1 MSPAAVIPV
10 PLRWVD
16 LDAQG
21 HVNNAIIAD
30 YLQEA
35 RVRFLLAGDN
45 AALLGHGTLV
55 VRHQVEY
62 LAPVEFSSEPVE
74 VRLWVGEVGASRFT
88 IGYDVVQGAVVAA
101 RARTL
106 LCIFDF
112 DAGRPRRMT
121 AQERGWFLAHGS
133 PLQTLRPLGRWRPGE
148 RAHSAPLT
156 VRWTDLDAYGHVN
169 NVRFFDFVAEARL
182 RMAVR
187 ADEGPE
193 ADQSQLWMV
202 ARQDVDYLA
211 QLDHR
216 LQPYSTRVAV
226 ADVGRTSMT
235 LVAEVTDPDAGT
247 VHARTHTVIV
257 CGDRAGRPVPVP
269 DALRAA
275 AGRWPAT
282 PVASR
287 RAVPGREGVPGAGS
301 GR

>member
-169 NVRFFDFVAEARL
+169 NVRFFDFVAEARVQMSSAADPAGN
-182 RMAVR
+182 RMSA
-187 ADEGPE
+187 AAE
-193 ADQSQLWMV
+193 AGYLWMV
-202 ARQDVDYLA
+202 VRQDVDYLA

-216 LQPYSTRVAV
+216 LEPYQTRVAV
-226 ADVGRTSMT
+226 AEIGRTSMT
-235 LVAEVTDPDAGT
+235 LVAEVVDPLAGT
-247 VHARTHTVIV
+247 VHARATTVLV
-257 CGDRAGRPVPVP
+257 CGDRSGRPVPVP
-269 DALRAA
+269 DELRH
-275 AGRWPAT
+275 GMELWPA
-282 PVASR
+282 
-287 RAVPGREGVPGAGS
+287 VPA
-301 GR
+301 

>member
-21 HVNNAIIAD
+21 HVNNAVIAD

-169 NVRFFDFVAEARL
+169 NVRFFDFVAEARVQMSSAADPAGN
-182 RMAVR
+182 RMSA
-187 ADEGPE
+187 AAE
-193 ADQSQLWMV
+193 AGYLWMV
-202 ARQDVDYLA
+202 VRQDVDYLA

-216 LQPYSTRVAV
+216 LEPYQTRVAV
-226 ADVGRTSMT
+226 AEIGRTSMT
-235 LVAEVTDPDAGT
+235 LVAEVVDPLAGT
-247 VHARTHTVIV
+247 VHARATTVLV
-257 CGDRAGRPVPVP
+257 CGDRSGRPVPVP
-269 DALRAA
+269 DELRH
-275 AGRWPAT
+275 GMELWPA
-282 PVASR
+282 
-287 RAVPGREGVPGAGS
+287 VPA
-301 GR
+301 

>member
-21 HVNNAIIAD
+21 HVNNAVIAD

-35 RVRFLLAGDN
+35 RVRFLLGGDN
-45 AALLGHGTLV
+45 AALLGHRTLV
-55 VRHQVEY
+55 VGHQVEY
-62 LAPVEFSSEPVE
+62 LAPVEFRNEPVE

-88 IGYDVVQGAVVAA
+88 IGYEVVQGGVVAA

-121 AQERGWFLAHGS
+121 AEERGWFLAQAS

-148 RAHSAPLT
+148 SAHCAPLT

-169 NVRFFDFVAEARL
+169 NVRFFDFVAEARVQMSSSADPAGN
-182 RMAVR
+182 RMSA
-187 ADEGPE
+187 AAQAGY
-193 ADQSQLWMV
+193 LWMV
-202 ARQDVDYLA
+202 VRQDVDYLA

-216 LQPYSTRVAV
+216 LEPYQTRVAV
-226 ADVGRTSMT
+226 ADMGRTSMT
-235 LVAEVTDPDAGT
+235 LVAEVIDPLAGT
-247 VHARTHTVIV
+247 VHARATTVLV
-257 CGDRAGRPVPVP
+257 CGDRTGRPVPVP
-269 DALRAA
+269 DELRH
-275 AGRWPAT
+275 GMELWPA
-282 PVASR
+282 
-287 RAVPGREGVPGAGS
+287 VPA
-301 GR
+301 